1 MSLCFLLSP
10 YVSEI
15 YAIATLFCPFFFCL
29 CFLITSKA
37 GRWHQLRKG
46 EFYVR
51 AKQKDRGKKKK
62 RARMSH
68 CNLSNVRESR
78 KESIGIN
85 SAKDSK
91 SLIWNSFFSSQQT
104 EIHKKSGFIF
114 CFWIICLNYFELFR
128 KNIIKSP
135 QASVREVWKIN
146 VKKAETT
153 ILVLSVCYNQE
164 VSNIRSLL
172 IWVFAFIY
180 KKYSRLAW
188 I

>member
-1 MSLCFLLSP
+1 MQLQPYSVHFFSVYAFWLHLRQEDGTSLGKVSFMSEPS
-10 YVSEI
+10 
-15 YAIATLFCPFFFCL
+15 
-29 CFLITSKA
+29 
-37 GRWHQLRKG
+37 RKTG
-46 EFYVR
+46 
-51 AKQKDRGKKKK
+51 GKKK

-153 ILVLSVCYNQE
+153 ILVLCVCYNQE